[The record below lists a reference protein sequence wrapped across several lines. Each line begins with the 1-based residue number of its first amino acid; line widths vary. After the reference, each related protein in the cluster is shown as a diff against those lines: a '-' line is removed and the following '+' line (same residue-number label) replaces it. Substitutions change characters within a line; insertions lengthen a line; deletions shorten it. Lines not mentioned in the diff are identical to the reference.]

1 MLEGCGGMQIAIAII
16 GCLGAEGAALIGNGD
31 KIYPLGFLVFT
42 LMLKVAVPTSRGE
55 FIGRPQQQAEIDA
68 PVAV

>member
-1 MLEGCGGMQIAIAII
+1 M
-16 GCLGAEGAALIGNGD
+16 GD